1 MEVFTQFSSDLDAVT
16 KEQLQYGKG
25 LLELLKQP
33 LCEPMSLH
41 EQVITLCAANNR
53 LFLNLRVKEIRQF
66 QRDMLSWMDEHYPEI
81 GEEIERMKALDDLL
95 TEKIIAAAK
104 EYKDQVMKRYGRSSG
119 N

>member
-1 MEVFTQFSSDLDAVT
+1 
-16 KEQLQYGKG
+16 
-25 LLELLKQP
+25 
-33 LCEPMSLH
+33 MSLH

-53 LFLNLRVKEIRQF
+53 LFLNLAGEGDQAVF
-66 QRDMLSWMDEHYPEI
+66 SGDMLSWMDEHYPEI